1 MNESE
6 FVTALDLGSSSFRAV
21 VAGPAR
27 DESIVVW
34 ATASV
39 PAEGMREGRPTDLP
53 AVAAA
58 VRALLDEVWEDAR
71 VDAGPVV
78 VAVAGDEI
86 RSLDTQVSMSLDG
99 RGVQVEQRH
108 LDVLDQ
114 RIRAID
120 VSFDRV
126 ILHSLPVEYSVD
138 DRGGLEN
145 PVGLVGTRLSLEAH
159 VITASQSSVGAV
171 RQAVAMAGADV
182 AEIVYSGC
190 AAAGYLL
197 EPAAREQGALLVDV
211 GAETTQFGL
220 YSRGSLRKSGSVPLG
235 GDHVTRDLAWG
246 LEMDRVAAERVKR
259 RWGTALRTRPAP
271 VGNDRSTAPDSETLA
286 RLGAISEAR
295 QQEILELVAQALQWG
310 INRPKLG
317 AGVVLTGGGARLR
330 ATAELAEQVFGVQSA
345 CRRAPEDDQA
355 THPESWV
362 VALGLSWFALKEQ
375 RERPGRLA
383 TGTDGHGSVFRPLRR
398 LIGRLV

>member
-6 FVTALDLGSSSFRAV
+6 FVTALDLGSSAFRAV

-27 DESIVVW
+27 DDSIVVW
-34 ATASV
+34 ATACV

-58 VRALLDEVWEDAR
+58 VRALLDKVWEDAR

-246 LEMDRVAAERVKR
+246 LDMDRVAAERVKR

-271 VGNDRSTAPDSETLA
+271 VGNDRSTAPDPETLA

-383 TGTDGHGSVFRPLRR
+383 TGTDGHPSVFRPLRR

>member
-1 MNESE
+1 MYDSDY
-6 FVTALDLGSSSFRAV
+6 VTALDLGSSSFRAV

-27 DESIVVW
+27 DESIAVW
-34 ATASV
+34 STAAVAS
-39 PAEGMREGRPTDLP
+39 EGMRDGRPTDLP

-58 VRALLDEVWEDAR
+58 VRGLLDDVWERAR
-71 VDAGPVV
+71 VDGGAVV
-78 VAVAGDEI
+78 VSVAGDDI
-86 RSLDTQVSMSLDG
+86 RSLDTQVSMALEG

-108 LDVLDQ
+108 LEVLDQ

-120 VSFDRV
+120 VPFDRV

-145 PVGLVGTRLSLEAH
+145 PVGLVGTRMSLEAH
-159 VITASQSSVGAV
+159 VITGSQSSVGAV
-171 RQAVAMAGADV
+171 RQAVAMADADV

-197 EPAAREQGALLVDV
+197 EPEAREQGALLLDV

-246 LEMDRVAAERVKR
+246 LDMDLVAAERVKR

-271 VGNDRSTAPDSETLA
+271 VGNDRSTAPDAEALA
-286 RLGAISEAR
+286 RLGAICEAR
-295 QQEILELVAQALQWG
+295 QQEILELVAQALQWS

-345 CRRAPEDDQA
+345 CRRAPEDDQS
-355 THPESWV
+355 TRPESWV

-375 RERPGRLA
+375 RERPGQLA
-383 TGTDGHGSVFRPLRR
+383 TGTDGHSNVFRPLRR

>member
-1 MNESE
+1 
-6 FVTALDLGSSSFRAV
+6 
-21 VAGPAR
+21 
-27 DESIVVW
+27 
-34 ATASV
+34 
-39 PAEGMREGRPTDLP
+39 
-53 AVAAA
+53 
-58 VRALLDEVWEDAR
+58 
-71 VDAGPVV
+71 
-78 VAVAGDEI
+78 
-86 RSLDTQVSMSLDG
+86 
-99 RGVQVEQRH
+99 
-108 LDVLDQ
+108 VLDH

-120 VSFDRV
+120 VPFDRV

-159 VITASQSSVGAV
+159 VITGSQSSVGAV
-171 RQAVAMAGADV
+171 RQAVAMADADV

-197 EPAAREQGALLVDV
+197 EPEAREQGALVVDV
-211 GAETTQFGL
+211 GAETTQFCL

-246 LEMDRVAAERVKR
+246 LDMDLVAAERVKR
-259 RWGTALRTRPAP
+259 RWGTALRTRSAP
-271 VGNDRSTAPDSETLA
+271 VGNDRSTAPDPETLA
-286 RLGAISEAR
+286 RLGAICEAR

-345 CRRAPEDDQA
+345 CRRAPEDDQS
-355 THPESWV
+355 TRPESWV

-375 RERPGRLA
+375 CDRPGRLA
-383 TGTDGHGSVFRPLRR
+383 TGTDGHSRVFRPLRR